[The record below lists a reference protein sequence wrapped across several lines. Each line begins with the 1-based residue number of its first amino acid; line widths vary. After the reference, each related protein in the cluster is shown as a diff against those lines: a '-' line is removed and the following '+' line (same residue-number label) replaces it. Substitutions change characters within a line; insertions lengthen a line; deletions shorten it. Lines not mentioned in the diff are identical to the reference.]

1 MNQILMVENKKM
13 NNKKFKGSSAPT
25 EIKKIIR
32 FFAVAIIVFAT
43 FMISHS
49 SYALY
54 VDSKGKNTSNL
65 AKVNIIRKNDTLIVD
80 VGSEYTIKKFKYNW
94 KNSEQ
99 TSITEESKSFQEEI
113 ILPSGNNLL
122 TIVLEDETGRAVTY
136 SKEIILDGVD
146 INKPKIEINQAQG
159 ASIRISAIDE
169 TKIEYMTYKIDDGTE
184 KRIDKN
190 NENDKTI
197 EYIVNEIP
205 RGEHT
210 IYVKAIDSAGN
221 IEEME
226 APVIVSSERPTIKN
240 IRVDQET
247 SKIIIEATDADGIA
261 SIEVN
266 LNGAVYKMNDVNR
279 KEAVFSLDVKQ
290 GKNTIS
296 IKLTNVNGLTAEG
309 ATEFEYAG

>member
-113 ILPSGNNLL
+113 ILPSGNNIL